1 MKFTQHF
8 KSRIKELGDAGK
20 TRFLEIVTR
29 ITVDA
34 LDANHEK
41 VLTLKQ

>member
-1 MKFTQHF
+1 M
-8 KSRIKELGDAGK
+8 GDVGK

-29 ITVDA
+29 ITVDT